1 MPNPPQAAFL
11 EALGWTILNSWWQF
25 GLLWMFVLFLKK
37 VLPQGSAAMRYNL
50 SLCMLIIGI
59 GWTTISFV
67 LRLNSL
73 ADGNIHL
80 ISIADNQVHNGYL
93 TAVEYLGMAMPYISM
108 VYLLCL
114 CFNLIRFSRL
124 LHLSHQLKAGGL
136 QKVPVEL
143 RLFLGEMA
151 MHMNIRPAV
160 QLWISEK
167 IDTPLILGWIKPVI
181 LLPISAIS
189 QLNTAQLEA
198 ILIHELAHI
207 KRNDYFWNILVALS
221 EVIFYFN
228 PFARWI
234 IQEIRIERENSCD
247 DWVLQFP
254 YQPDQYAQ
262 ALLKLEQQRIGRQS
276 QLMLAARGSNRN
288 LLLCRVKRMLRL
300 PVSSQEG
307 LGQLKIMSVLAIF
320 LCLLSFFEPRR
331 EIGQFFQNTIEA
343 PLSNYERGYKIVAG
357 VPLQAN
363 IKIKSA
369 QLVKAKPAKINQV
382 NIQQVTLP
390 ENEYTAEGMLNLLAV
405 DNDNTEHVDEATQ
418 AVLNVDRA
426 YSLVQGKDQPAKV
439 PVAQHQLPYIP
450 RSSFQALK
458 QQDSI
463 IPQAALIQKLSMLQ
477 DKDADLQA
485 KLAQVQDYWQNIK
498 QEKMADLDLAEQY
511 NLKKSQLQEMQQQVE
526 KQARQFE
533 QLIEKQAK
541 MVEEQLL
548 KTPRKRKVVHI

>member
-1 MPNPPQAAFL
+1 
-11 EALGWTILNSWWQF
+11 
-25 GLLWMFVLFLKK
+25 
-37 VLPQGSAAMRYNL
+37 
-50 SLCMLIIGI
+50 
-59 GWTTISFV
+59 
-67 LRLNSL
+67 
-73 ADGNIHL
+73 
-80 ISIADNQVHNGYL
+80 
-93 TAVEYLGMAMPYISM
+93 
-108 VYLLCL
+108 
-114 CFNLIRFSRL
+114 
-124 LHLSHQLKAGGL
+124 
-136 QKVPVEL
+136 
-143 RLFLGEMA
+143 
-151 MHMNIRPAV
+151 
-160 QLWISEK
+160 
-167 IDTPLILGWIKPVI
+167 
-181 LLPISAIS
+181 
-189 QLNTAQLEA
+189 
-198 ILIHELAHI
+198 
-207 KRNDYFWNILVALS
+207 
-221 EVIFYFN
+221 
-228 PFARWI
+228 
-234 IQEIRIERENSCD
+234 
-247 DWVLQFP
+247 
-254 YQPDQYAQ
+254 
-262 ALLKLEQQRIGRQS
+262 
-276 QLMLAARGSNRN
+276 
-288 LLLCRVKRMLRL
+288 MLRL

>member
-25 GLLWMFVLFLKK
+25 GLLWMLVLFLKK

-50 SLCMLIIGI
+50 SLSMLIIGI

-73 ADGNIHL
+73 AEGNLHL
-80 ISIADNQVHNGYL
+80 VSISNNQVHLWYE

-108 VYLLCL
+108 IYLLCL
-114 CFNLIRFSRL
+114 SFNLVRFSRL

-143 RLFLGEMA
+143 RLFLGEMV
-151 MHMNIRPAV
+151 MHMNISPAV

-167 IDTPLILGWIKPVI
+167 IDTPLIFGWIKPVI
-181 LLPISAIS
+181 LLPISAVS

-207 KRNDYFWNILVALS
+207 KRNDYFWNIIVTLS

-247 DWVLQFP
+247 DRVLQFP
-254 YQPDQYAQ
+254 YRPDQYAQ
-262 ALLKLEQQRIGRQS
+262 ALLKLEQQRIGSQS

-307 LGQLKIMSVLAIF
+307 LGQLKIMTVLAIF
-320 LCLLSFFEPRR
+320 LCLLSFFEPRK
-331 EIGQFFQNTIEA
+331 EIRQFFQNTIEA
-343 PLSNYERGYKIVAG
+343 PVSNYERGYKTVAG
-357 VPLQAN
+357 VPLRAN
-363 IKIKSA
+363 QQIKTV

-382 NIQQVTLP
+382 AIQQVAFP
-390 ENEYTAEGMLNLLAV
+390 ENGYTAEGMLNLLEV
-405 DNDNTEHVDEATQ
+405 DNDNIEQGDDAALV
-418 AVLNVDRA
+418 VLNEDRA
-426 YSLVQGKDQPAKV
+426 YSLLAGKDLPANA

-463 IPQAALIQKLSMLQ
+463 IPQAALTQKLSLLQ
-477 DKDADLQA
+477 EKEAELQA
-485 KLAQVQDYWQNIK
+485 KLAQVQEYWQNIK
-498 QEKMADLDLAEQY
+498 QEKIADLDLAEQY
-511 NLKKSQLQEMQQQVE
+511 NLKKTQLQEMQQQVE

-541 MVEEQLL
+541 MAEERLQ

>member
-25 GLLWMFVLFLKK
+25 GLLWMLVLFLKK

-50 SLCMLIIGI
+50 SLSMLITGI

-73 ADGNIHL
+73 VDGNIHL
-80 ISIADNQVHNGYL
+80 ISISDNQVHLGYI
-93 TAVEYLGMAMPYISM
+93 TAVEYLGMGMPYISM
-108 VYLLCL
+108 IYLLCL
-114 CFNLIRFSRL
+114 CFNLVRFSRL
-124 LHLSHQLKAGGL
+124 LHLSHQLKTSGL

-143 RLFLGEMA
+143 RLFVGEMA
-151 MHMNIRPAV
+151 LHMNIRPAV

-181 LLPISAIS
+181 LLPISAVS

-207 KRNDYFWNILVALS
+207 KRNDYFWNIIVALS
-221 EVIFYFN
+221 EVLFYFN

-254 YQPDQYAQ
+254 YRPDQYAQ
-262 ALLKLEQQRIGRQS
+262 ALLQLEQQRIGSQS
-276 QLMLAARGSNRN
+276 RLMLAARGSHRN

-307 LGQLKIMSVLAIF
+307 LGQLKIMTVMAIF
-320 LCLLSFFEPRR
+320 LCLLSFFEPRK
-331 EIGQFFQNTIEA
+331 EIGQFFQNTIQA
-343 PLSNYERGYKIVAG
+343 PISNYEPGYKTVAG
-357 VPLQAN
+357 VPLPAN
-363 IKIKSA
+363 QQIKRVQIVK
-369 QLVKAKPAKINQV
+369 VKAAKINQV
-382 NIQQVTLP
+382 IIQQVAFP
-390 ENEYTAEGMLNLLAV
+390 ENEYTAAGMLNLLAV
-405 DNDNTEHVDEATQ
+405 ENDTYENSDEAAL
-418 AVLNVDRA
+418 AVLTEDRA
-426 YSLVQGKDQPAKV
+426 YSMIQGNELPANA

-463 IPQAALIQKLSMLQ
+463 IPQVALTQKLSLLQ
-477 DKDADLQA
+477 EKEADLEA
-485 KLAQVQDYWQNIK
+485 KLAQIQEYWHNIK
-498 QEKMADLDLAEQY
+498 QEKIADLDLAEQY

-541 MVEEQLL
+541 MAEERLQ

>member
-25 GLLWMFVLFLKK
+25 GLLWMLVLFLKK

-50 SLCMLIIGI
+50 SLSMLIIGI

-73 ADGNIHL
+73 AEGNLHL
-80 ISIADNQVHNGYL
+80 VSISNNQVHLWYE

-108 VYLLCL
+108 IYLLCL
-114 CFNLIRFSRL
+114 SFNLVRFSRL

-143 RLFLGEMA
+143 RLFLGEMV
-151 MHMNIRPAV
+151 MHMNISPAV

-167 IDTPLILGWIKPVI
+167 IDTPLIFGWIKPVI
-181 LLPISAIS
+181 LLPISAVS

-207 KRNDYFWNILVALS
+207 KRNDYFWNIIVTLS
-221 EVIFYFN
+221 EVFFYFN

-247 DWVLQFP
+247 DRVLQFP
-254 YQPDQYAQ
+254 YRPDQYAQ
-262 ALLKLEQQRIGRQS
+262 ALLKLEQQRIGSQS

-307 LGQLKIMSVLAIF
+307 LGQLKIMTVLAIF
-320 LCLLSFFEPRR
+320 LCLLSFFEPRK
-331 EIGQFFQNTIEA
+331 EIRQFFQNTIEA
-343 PLSNYERGYKIVAG
+343 PVSNYERGYKTVAG
-357 VPLQAN
+357 VPLRAN
-363 IKIKSA
+363 QQIKTV

-382 NIQQVTLP
+382 AIQQVAFP
-390 ENEYTAEGMLNLLAV
+390 ENGYTAEGMLNLLEV
-405 DNDNTEHVDEATQ
+405 DNDNIEQGDDAALV
-418 AVLNVDRA
+418 VLNEDRA
-426 YSLVQGKDQPAKV
+426 YSLLAGKDLPANA

-463 IPQAALIQKLSMLQ
+463 IPQAALTQKLSLLQ
-477 DKDADLQA
+477 EKEAELQA
-485 KLAQVQDYWQNIK
+485 KLAQVQEYWQNIK
-498 QEKMADLDLAEQY
+498 QEKIADLDLAEQY
-511 NLKKSQLQEMQQQVE
+511 NLKKTQLQEMQQQVE

-541 MVEEQLL
+541 MAEERLQ